1 MSEGFPAKWLGEQ
14 LVARLNPVLAL
25 FEFQSGVVLV
35 WDGSPQ
41 ETVAMATWKRQ
52 YDELTVRYEFWGG
65 LLRLSLKEGGTERW
79 TTDAVVHYNEAV
91 ATAESMIGERLRS

>member
-1 MSEGFPAKWLGEQ
+1 MSEPYPARWLSEQ
-14 LVARLNPVLAL
+14 LVARLNSVLAPL
-25 FEFQSGVVLV
+25 GFQSGNALA
-35 WDGSPQ
+35 WEGAPQ

-79 TTDAVVHYNEAV
+79 STETVVHNKEAV
-91 ATAESMIGERLRS
+91 ATAESIIGERLRS